1 MPNCT
6 AYW

>member
-6 AYW
+6 ART